1 MKTVLKICGICL
13 VSAACSTFSDGG
25 EQSFTGEMQRW
36 LGRPEGQLYQVWG
49 APANVYNVTPQEK
62 VLTYVR
68 TSSRGRRN
76 PYGNEIY
83 YDGTGEA
90 HWWDEI
96 FGPPAQNQPQQYYCK
111 ISFVV
116 RRGIIVNYNFN
127 GDNCVVNN

>member
-13 VSAACSTFSDGG
+13 VSAACSTFSGGG

-68 TSSRGRRN
+68 TSWLR
-76 PYGNEIY
+76 
-83 YDGTGEA
+83 
-90 HWWDEI
+90 
-96 FGPPAQNQPQQYYCK
+96 
-111 ISFVV
+111 ISPNN
-116 RRGIIVNYNFN
+116 IIAKFLLWC
-127 GDNCVVNN
+127 GAELSLIIILTATTAWSIIDFWA